1 MREFMAVDIKLLSEA
16 AMEQMSLGPTMTREI
31 NEAPLAPMFRPAE
44 SSSILICAEDQI
56 MKHGGD
62 SKWTIC

>member
-1 MREFMAVDIKLLSEA
+1 MREFMSVDIKLLSETD
-16 AMEQMSLGPTMTREI
+16 MDQMSIGPTMTREI
-31 NEAPLAPMFRPAE
+31 NEVPIRSAE
-44 SSSILICAEDQI
+44 TSSTLICAKDQN